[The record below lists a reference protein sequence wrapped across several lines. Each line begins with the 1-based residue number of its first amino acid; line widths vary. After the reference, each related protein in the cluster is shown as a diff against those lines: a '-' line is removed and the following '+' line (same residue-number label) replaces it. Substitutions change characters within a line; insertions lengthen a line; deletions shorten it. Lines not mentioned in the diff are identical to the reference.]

1 MKMYG
6 TPVSGNCYK
15 VRLMLS
21 LLGRDFEIEPVS
33 LPEGE
38 HKTAEFLALNPL
50 GQIPVLDD
58 DGLVLRDSQA
68 ILVYL
73 GAKYGD
79 GEWWPV
85 AAGEQGEVMQWLSFA
100 ANEMWAGPAYARAM
114 LRFGRPGDLAVRQDQ
129 ARQALGQLEGRL
141 AAEDWLVLGRPTVAD
156 IACYPYAGLVEEAK
170 VSLEPYPAVR
180 AWCARIEALSGYA
193 GMPGLGG

>member
-1 MKMYG
+1 MKIYDA
-6 TPVSGNCYK
+6 PVSGNCHK

-33 LPEGE
+33 LPEGGNR
-38 HKTAEFLALNPL
+38 TAEYLALNPL

-73 GAKYGD
+73 GGQYGA
-79 GEWWPV
+79 GEWWPT
-85 AAGEQGEVMQWLSFA
+85 AAAEQGEVMQWLSFA

-114 LRFGRPGDLAVRQDQ
+114 LRFGRPGDLAARQDA
-129 ARQALGQLEGRL
+129 ARQALGQLEARL
-141 AAEDWLVLGRPTVAD
+141 GANDWLALGRPTIAD
-156 IACYPYAGLVEEAK
+156 VACYPYAGLVEEAE
-170 VSLEPYPAVR
+170 VALDDYPAVR
-180 AWCARIEALSGYA
+180 AWCARIEAMPGYLA
-193 GMPGLGG
+193 MPGLAG